1 MHWRNLRSFSWRS
14 RNCFFESLCLRV
26 IKDGNRRKDANTS
39 KIREGSSVADKI
51 GKILIVDDDEDVLK
65 AARFFLK
72 KHVESIHMEKDPGN
86 VPGLLDNNSYDAI
99 LLDMNFTRDVTSGQE
114 GLHWLSRIMAIDPEA
129 VVIMITA
136 FGDVNL
142 AVAAIKKGAT
152 DFVLKPWQNEKLL
165 ATIFAA
171 VSLRKARR
179 EVASLRSRQEQLSAD
194 MHQPFSEFIGSS
206 TAMQRVYDTIL
217 KVAVTEA
224 NVLILGENGTGKEL
238 VARSLHRHSARSR
251 DVFISVDMGA
261 ISESLFESELF
272 GHVKGAFTD
281 AVSDRA
287 GRFEIASGGTLFLDE
302 IANLPLQMQSKI
314 LSAIEA
320 KQVARLGSSKSVPVD
335 IRLICAT
342 NMNVLEMAARGE
354 FRQDLLYR
362 INTVEIHLPP
372 LRERG
377 DDLRLL
383 AEHFLKN
390 YCRKYHKPLMGMS
403 PATMNK
409 LATYHWP
416 GNVRELQHCMERA
429 VILSESRMLQPE
441 DFLFAAAPAEGEG
454 IVFDSYNLER
464 VEKTIVRRAIDKHKG
479 NISHAADELGL
490 TRASLYRRL
499 EKYGL

>member
-1 MHWRNLRSFSWRS
+1 M
-14 RNCFFESLCLRV
+14 
-26 IKDGNRRKDANTS
+26 T
-39 KIREGSSVADKI
+39 DKI

-72 KHVESIHMEKDPGN
+72 KHVESIHTEKDPEN
-86 VPGLLDNNSYDAI
+86 IPSLLDNNSYDVI
-99 LLDMNFTRDVTSGQE
+99 LLDMNFTRDVTGGQE
-114 GLHWLSRIMAIDPEA
+114 GLHWLSRIMTIDPEA

-142 AVAAIKKGAT
+142 AVAAIKQGAT

-165 ATIFAA
+165 ATIFSAGI
-171 VSLRKARR
+171 LHKARL
-179 EVASLRSRQEQLSAD
+179 EVANLRSRQEQLSAD
-194 MHQPFSEFIGSS
+194 MNQPFSEFIGSS
-206 TAMQRVYDTIL
+206 PAMHKVYDNIL
-217 KVAVTEA
+217 KVADTDA

-238 VARSLHRHSARSR
+238 VARSLHRNSARAKE
-251 DVFISVDMGA
+251 VFISVDMGA
-261 ISESLFESELF
+261 ISESLFEGELF
-272 GHVKGAFTD
+272 GHVKGAYTD
-281 AVSDRA
+281 AGSDRA

-302 IANLPLQMQSKI
+302 IANLSLQMQSKI
-314 LSAIEA
+314 LRAIET
-320 KQVARLGSSKSVPVD
+320 KQIARLGSSKAVPVD

-342 NMNVLEMAARGE
+342 NMNILEMAGKGE

-383 AEHFLKN
+383 AEHFLQS
-390 YCRKYHKPLMGMS
+390 YCRKYHKPLKGIS

-409 LATYHWP
+409 LAKYHWP

-429 VILSESRMLQPE
+429 VILGESQMLQPE
-441 DFLFAAAPAEGEG
+441 DFLFAAALAEGDG
-454 IVFDSYNLER
+454 IIFDSYNLEL
-464 VEKTIVRRAIDKHKG
+464 VEKTVIRRAIDKHKG